1 MRRAPSSAVFRRAT
15 LGYMGGGILWD
26 GWHNLFGEVWA
37 FSWDICGNFTNENG
51 DQKKK
56 YARNSSSQP
65 NITSFHHLCVMLPQ
79 QSFQHSSVGQV
90 SRKTLLKLTRKNATQ
105 MSMTQLQDTGADD

>member
-51 DQKKK
+51 DQKKNM
-56 YARNSSSQP
+56 RETVRP
-65 NITSFHHLCVMLPQ
+65 NQILLASTTSVLCYRSNHFSTAQLA
-79 QSFQHSSVGQV
+79 
-90 SRKTLLKLTRKNATQ
+90 KLAVK
-105 MSMTQLQDTGADD
+105 LF